1 MGKATA
7 LVTGA
12 SRGIG
17 RGIVMALAGQGYD
30 IAAVATRFEGDAE
43 RPGLRELQR
52 EVEALG
58 VSCLPI
64 TANIAELDGHEAV
77 VRQAVERF
85 GGIDVLVNNAG
96 VAPLVRADIL
106 ECSPESYNRL
116 MDINLRGPYFLTQA
130 VAKQMVAQVRGGGGR
145 LPKIVFITSISS
157 RVASPNRAEYCI
169 SKAGLSMAA
178 KNYAVR
184 LAEYGINVYDLQPG
198 IIATDMTAGVQEK
211 YDKLI
216 AGGLLLTQRWGTPE
230 DIGKAVLALA
240 EGYFDYAT
248 GSVIEIGGGFSV
260 ERL

>member
-17 RGIVMALAGQGYD
+17 RGIVLALAKQEYD
-30 IAAVATRFEGDAE
+30 IAAVATRLEGDAE
-43 RPGLRELQR
+43 RPGLREVAQ

-58 VSCLPI
+58 VECLPLVADI
-64 TANIAELDGHEAV
+64 SDLASHESV
-77 VRQAVERF
+77 VLQAVARF

-106 ECSPESYNRL
+106 ECSPESYDRL
-116 MDINLRGPYFLTQA
+116 MDINLRGPFFLTQA
-130 VAKQMVAQVRGGGGR
+130 VGRQMVEQVKGGAAR
-145 LPKIVFITSISS
+145 TPKIIFITSISS
-157 RVASPNRAEYCI
+157 RVASPNRAEYCV

-184 LAEYGINVYDLQPG
+184 LAEHGINVYDLQPG
-198 IIATDMTAGVQEK
+198 ITATDMTAGVKEK
-211 YDKLI
+211 YDRLI
-216 AGGLLLTQRWGTPE
+216 AEGLLLTPRWGTPE
-230 DIGKAVLALA
+230 DVGKAVVALA
-240 EGYFDYAT
+240 EGSFDYST
-248 GSVIEIGGGFSV
+248 GSVIEIGGGLGV